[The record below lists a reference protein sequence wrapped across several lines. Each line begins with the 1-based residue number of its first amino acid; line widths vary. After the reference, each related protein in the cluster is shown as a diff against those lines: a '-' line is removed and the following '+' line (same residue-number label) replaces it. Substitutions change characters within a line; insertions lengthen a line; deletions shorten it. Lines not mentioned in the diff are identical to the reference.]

1 MMKYEFYDGDGN
13 LIGLRESPKGR
24 AMLKDE
30 AVTLHFK
37 AQKVSSWKV
46 IAVSP
51 VNGGLQTVVVRPSD
65 SPAAE

>member
-1 MMKYEFYDGDGN
+1 MRYEFYDGEGN
-13 LIGLRESPKGR
+13 LLGLRESPEGR
-24 AMLKDE
+24 PMIKEE

-37 AQKVSSWKV
+37 ELTVIRWNV

-51 VNGGLQTVVVRPSD
+51 VQGGLQTVVVRPME

>member
-1 MMKYEFYDGDGN
+1 MRYEFYDGDGN
-13 LIGLRESPKGR
+13 LLGLRESPEGR

-37 AQKVSSWKV
+37 ELTVSRWNV

-51 VNGGLQTVVVRPSD
+51 VQGGLQTVVVKPME
-65 SPAAE
+65 SPATE

>member
-1 MMKYEFYDGDGN
+1 MRYEFYDGEGN
-13 LIGLRESPKGR
+13 LLGLRESPEGR
-24 AMLKDE
+24 AMILDE

-37 AQKVSSWKV
+37 ELTVSQWNV

-51 VNGGLQTVVVRPSD
+51 VQGGLQTVVVRPMD